1 MSSFP
6 QTWSIDIA
14 TPIDQAIKQI
24 SQQFA
29 PFFDGLNAFISFF
42 LDVFQNLLFWMPWW
56 IVIGIVGLLGIFATK
71 KLFSAVTYG
80 VMLFIIG
87 LFGYWNLMIY
97 TLSIVFVSV
106 LFSLFIGLP
115 YGILMAEN
123 PKIERMTLAVLDAM
137 QTMPS
142 WVYLIPA
149 VSFFGLGRVPA
160 VIATL
165 IYALPPVTRLTSHAI
180 AQVNP
185 ETLEAAKAFGAT
197 RVQSLIQVK
206 IPQAAP
212 TIMTGV
218 NQTTMMAVAMVVTC
232 SMIGAKGLGTE
243 VLIAINRL
251 EVGRGFEAGLSIVFI
266 AIVMDR
272 LSQGIAR
279 KMQEKTTR
287 NAHAH

>member
-1 MSSFP
+1 MGAFP
-6 QTWSIDIA
+6 EAWSVDIA
-14 TPIDQAIKQI
+14 SPIDQAIQYL
-24 SQQFA
+24 SQEFSS
-29 PFFDGLNAFISFF
+29 FFDGLKSFISFF
-42 LDVFQNLLFWMPWW
+42 LDLFQNLLFFLPWW
-56 IVIGIVGLLGIFATK
+56 LIVAGVVAGGYFATK
-71 KLFSAVTYG
+71 RVSSALSYG
-80 VMLFIIG
+80 LMLTIIG

-123 PKIERMTLAVLDAM
+123 PKIERMTLSALDAM

-180 AQVNP
+180 AQVNL
-185 ETLEAAKAFGAT
+185 ETLEAAKAFGST
-197 RVQSLIQVK
+197 RMQALLQVK

-272 LSQGIAR
+272 LSQSVAR
-279 KMQEKTTR
+279 KMQEKTMR
-287 NAHAH
+287 ISHAH

>member
-6 QTWSIDIA
+6 QAWSIDIA
-14 TPIDQAIKQI
+14 SPIDQAIKQI
-24 SQQFA
+24 SQDYA
-29 PFFDGLNAFISFF
+29 GFFDGLNAFISFF
-42 LDVFQNLLFWMPWW
+42 LDLFQNALFWMPWW
-56 IVIGIVGLLGIFATK
+56 LIIALVVLGATLATQK
-71 KLFSAVTYG
+71 VLSAVLYG
-80 VMLFIIG
+80 VMLLIIG

-123 PKIERMTLAVLDAM
+123 PKVEHFTLAVLDAM

-180 AQVNP
+180 SQVNP
-185 ETLEAAKAFGAT
+185 ETLEAAKSFGST
-197 RVQSLIQVK
+197 RLQALVQVK
-206 IPQAAP
+206 LPQAVP

-272 LSQGIAR
+272 LSQSVAR
-279 KMQEKTTR
+279 KMQEKTARYT
-287 NAHAH
+287 HAH